1 MRSLD
6 PGGWGVWVSSGEER
20 VWADGRLLQ
29 GLQKEMQQTLQ
40 LGKAQESR
48 GGLGASQSGKSTL
61 VIVAL
66 FLWYFLR
73 ILQVFK
79 WKHDFIVYPV
89 W

>member
-1 MRSLD
+1 
-6 PGGWGVWVSSGEER
+6 
-20 VWADGRLLQ
+20 
-29 GLQKEMQQTLQ
+29 MQQTLQ

-89 W
+89 